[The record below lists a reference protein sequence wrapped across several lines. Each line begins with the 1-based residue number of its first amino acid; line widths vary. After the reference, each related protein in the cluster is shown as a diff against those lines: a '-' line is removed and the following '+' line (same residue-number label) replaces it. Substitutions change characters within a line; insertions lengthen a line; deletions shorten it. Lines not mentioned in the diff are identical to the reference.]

1 MNRTPHKP
9 NQFQAAHLRQ
19 AELLEL
25 PAHNCAPEEL
35 CQQVVF
41 MLEMVL
47 AQHKLDKGWA
57 MLHQCAA
64 INHLQVMRT
73 HLPQG
78 TMLDE
83 VAYFQA
89 ALHYASRLRD
99 GRSVALGHDLRGR
112 IELLPALEQ
121 VNAVVASFPKSALQD
136 AGMASAEAMVLVEAY
151 TSAATARVLGID
163 AAEIWPVPKYMWQNL
178 RGLKEWTL

>member
-1 MNRTPHKP
+1 MSRTPHKP
-9 NQFQAAHLRQ
+9 NQFQAAHLKQ

-25 PAHNCAPEEL
+25 PAHTCAPEEL
-35 CQQVVF
+35 CQQVLF
-41 MLEMVL
+41 LLEMVL
-47 AQHKLDKGWA
+47 TQHKLEKGWHS
-57 MLHQCAA
+57 LHQCAA
-64 INHLQVMRT
+64 INHLTVMRA

-78 TMLDE
+78 TALDE

-89 ALHYASRLRD
+89 ALDYASRLRD
-99 GRSVALGHDLRGR
+99 TRSVAIGHDLKGR
-112 IELLPALEQ
+112 VHLLEQLEQ

-151 TSAATARVLGID
+151 TSAASARVLGID

>member
-1 MNRTPHKP
+1 MSRTPHKP
-9 NQFQAAHLRQ
+9 NQFQAAHLKQ

-47 AQHKLDKGWA
+47 TQHKLDKGWST
-57 MLHQCAA
+57 LHQCAA
-64 INHLQVMRT
+64 INHLTVMRT

-78 TMLDE
+78 TALDE

-89 ALHYASRLRD
+89 ALHYADNIRST
-99 GRSVALGHDLRGR
+99 RSVAIGHDLRGR
-112 IELLPALEQ
+112 TELLPALEQ

-151 TSAATARVLGID
+151 TSAASARVLGID

>member
-1 MNRTPHKP
+1 M
-9 NQFQAAHLRQ
+9 AHSTHLQ
-19 AELLEL
+19 QGLLL
-25 PAHNCAPEEL
+25 PKEAQGTQCAPEEL

-47 AQHKLDKGWA
+47 TQHKLDKGWST
-57 MLHQCAA
+57 LHQCAA
-64 INHLQVMRT
+64 INHLTVMRN

-78 TMLDE
+78 TALDE

-89 ALHYASRLRD
+89 ALHYADNIRST
-99 GRSVALGHDLRGR
+99 RSVALGHDLRGR

-121 VNAVVASFPKSALQD
+121 VNAVVASFPKSKLQD

-151 TSAATARVLGID
+151 TSAANARVLGID
-163 AAEIWPVPKYMWQNL
+163 AAEIWPVPRYMWHTVQ
-178 RGLKEWTL
+178 GLQEWTL